1 MKHLTRLLISLASLL
16 AAVSGAW
23 APGAQAQDYPVRPVR
38 IIVGFG
44 PGSTADITMRVLAQQ
59 LGEKLGQQFVV
70 EPRPGAGSNIAAG
83 FVARAPADG
92 YTLLMATIANTIN
105 ATLSP
110 HPGFDFPKDFAPI
123 GLV

>member
-1 MKHLTRLLISLASLL
+1 MKHLSGLLISLVFLV
-16 AAVSGAW
+16 AAI
-23 APGAQAQDYPVRPVR
+23 PGSWAQDNYPVRPVR
-38 IIVGFG
+38 IIAGFG
-44 PGSTADITMRVLAQQ
+44 PGSAADITSRVLAQQ

-105 ATLSP
+105 ATLAP
-110 HPGFDFPKDFAPI
+110 NPGFDFPKDFAPI